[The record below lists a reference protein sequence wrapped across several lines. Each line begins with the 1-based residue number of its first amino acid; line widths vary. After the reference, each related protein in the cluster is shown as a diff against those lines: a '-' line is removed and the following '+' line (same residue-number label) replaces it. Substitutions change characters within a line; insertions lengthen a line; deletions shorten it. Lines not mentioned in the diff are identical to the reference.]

1 MQVLVVD
8 ANQASGLEGVALTVT
23 SLVGAPHNY
32 SSLTPAPVDSQSADV
47 NRLAASPEAADEA
60 AAHAAAAPQAERL
73 TAEQVRLLQL
83 IRRPCCFVGSAVR

>member
-1 MQVLVVD
+1 MVD
-8 ANQASGLEGVALTVT
+8 ANQASGLEGIASTVT

-47 NRLAASPEAADEA
+47 GRSAASPEAADEA
-60 AAHAAAAPQAERL
+60 AAHAAAALQAERL